1 MFIKSVI
8 DDRGLSGKVTFV
20 AANDMGSGEEL
31 FVLSA
36 GEVSRLPFPLD
47 EGSEVDE
54 NIYDTLKAASERT
67 GALTEAARI
76 LSIGQRSRRTL
87 LYKLKTKGYSPEA
100 AEHAVKILEK
110 KGYLNSEFRLFHLTD
125 QETKE
130 IDYHYHDFDKITI
143 FIRGKVN
150 YMIEGRSYDLKPYD
164 IVLVKQ
170 GDIHKLT
177 VDNSCPYERIIV
189 YISPNFMNA
198 YQTESYDLSY
208 CFQKAD
214 QEHSNVLRIPSPE
227 KSSLFRS
234 ISNLE
239 HSFTDG
245 GYASELYRQVM
256 FLEFMIHL
264 NRAVRKNRLE
274 YIDTVNCNEKV
285 LAILDYVG
293 EHLCENLSIDLI
305 AGQFY
310 ISKYY
315 MMRLFKQETGYTLGQ
330 YISQKRLLLA
340 KELLSSGVPGTQ
352 VCYDCGFKDYST
364 FSRAYK
370 QLFGVTPSG
379 RTCP

>member
-1 MFIKSVI
+1 M
-8 DDRGLSGKVTFV
+8 
-20 AANDMGSGEEL
+20 EQ
-31 FVLSA
+31 
-36 GEVSRLPFPLD
+36 
-47 EGSEVDE
+47 
-54 NIYDTLKAASERT
+54 Y
-67 GALTEAARI
+67 
-76 LSIGQRSRRTL
+76 
-87 LYKLKTKGYSPEA
+87 
-100 AEHAVKILEK
+100 EK

-125 QETKE
+125 QDTKE

-274 YIDTVNCNEKV
+274 YIDTDNCNEKV

-305 AGQFY
+305 ARQFY

>member
-1 MFIKSVI
+1 
-8 DDRGLSGKVTFV
+8 
-20 AANDMGSGEEL
+20 MGQ
-31 FVLSA
+31 
-36 GEVSRLPFPLD
+36 
-47 EGSEVDE
+47 
-54 NIYDTLKAASERT
+54 Y
-67 GALTEAARI
+67 
-76 LSIGQRSRRTL
+76 
-87 LYKLKTKGYSPEA
+87 
-100 AEHAVKILEK
+100 EK
-110 KGYLNSEFRLFHLTD
+110 KGYLNSEFKLFHLTD
-125 QETKE
+125 QETTE
-130 IDYHYHDFDKITI
+130 VDYHYHDFNKITI
-143 FIRGKVN
+143 FIQGKVN

-198 YQTESYDLSY
+198 YQTENYDLSY

-264 NRAVRKNRLE
+264 NRAARKNRLE
-274 YIDTVNCNEKV
+274 YIDTDNCNEKV

-305 AGQFY
+305 ASQFY

>member
-1 MFIKSVI
+1 M
-8 DDRGLSGKVTFV
+8 
-20 AANDMGSGEEL
+20 EQ
-31 FVLSA
+31 
-36 GEVSRLPFPLD
+36 
-47 EGSEVDE
+47 
-54 NIYDTLKAASERT
+54 Y
-67 GALTEAARI
+67 
-76 LSIGQRSRRTL
+76 
-87 LYKLKTKGYSPEA
+87 
-100 AEHAVKILEK
+100 EK

-177 VDNSCPYERIIV
+177 VDNSCPYERFIV

-198 YQTESYDLSY
+198 YQTENYDLSY

-274 YIDTVNCNEKV
+274 YIDTDNCNEKV
-285 LAILDYVG
+285 
-293 EHLCENLSIDLI
+293 I
-305 AGQFY
+305 ARHFY